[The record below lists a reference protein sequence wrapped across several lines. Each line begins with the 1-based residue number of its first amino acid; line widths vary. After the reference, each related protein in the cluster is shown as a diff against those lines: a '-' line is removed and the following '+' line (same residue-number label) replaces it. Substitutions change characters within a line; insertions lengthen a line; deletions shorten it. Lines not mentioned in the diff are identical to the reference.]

1 MVGTTEKAD
10 FLIREMKLPESHV
23 IAIASGDGASA
34 LHKKLAR
41 MTPHGRGFDIILS
54 TARGDVLHA
63 SIQALAPLGHLVDVG
78 RTDVQESK
86 ALGMELFSKSANF
99 SSFDLSLVLDAD
111 PALGKELMQ
120 AVHNYY
126 RDGLIRAVR
135 PFSVTDVSKLDR
147 VLLRFSKGTHVG
159 KLVVTFQDPQTPVKM
174 LPIPSQQHVQFDP
187 AAYYIVV
194 GGFGGLGRSI
204 IRWMCQRGARN
215 LVVLSRRGIEKS
227 SPVAQN
233 LVNTLGERGINI
245 QPLTC
250 DISDRSQVTRFIES
264 ISLVSPNTP
273 VKGIIHAAVSYLDL
287 SFDKLTVQRWR
298 DSLAAKVQ
306 GSKNLHEATLSLPR
320 GQLDFFVM
328 VTSLESIYALATQS
342 AYTAANAFQD
352 SFARYRRRLDMPAT
366 SISLG
371 FVNGIGELGQDS
383 ITVEMF
389 ARNKGLT
396 LSEGEFLAR
405 LEPAFLND
413 GLTINDGE
421 GNNWVGQAEDLLSAS
436 NILTCLDPAAM
447 AATERDEEDE
457 ARDAGPA
464 RPSRNAMPRWYDDG
478 RVSLIMRAFEDAR
491 RDRRTSS
498 SSDAGV
504 AAAQGG
510 DDNAGKSSIS
520 RIRRQFDADIT
531 AEAPERF
538 KTVGFV
544 TGAISTAVA
553 DMLFVDVSNINPGRS
568 VADHG
573 VDSLIAAELRNWFHQ
588 ALGAKINMQELLDA
602 RSSIAALAGRIVDAA
617 SAKRQD
623 VQEGKVRNT
632 YR

>member
-1 MVGTTEKAD
+1 MGTIRFNRMLLETVLIQSATGGLGLAAIQLAQAKGAEVFAMVGTTEKAY

-23 IAIASGDGASA
+23 IAIASGDGTSA
-34 LHKKLAR
+34 LDKKLAR

-63 SIQALAPLGHLVDVG
+63 SIQALAPLGHLIDVG

-86 ALGMELFSKSANF
+86 ALGMELFGKSANF

-126 RDGLIRAVR
+126 QDGLIKPVR
-135 PFSVTDVSKLDR
+135 PFSATDVSKLDQ

-174 LPIPSQQHVQFDP
+174 LPIPSQKHVQFDP

-233 LVNTLGERGINI
+233 LVNTL
-245 QPLTC
+245 
-250 DISDRSQVTRFIES
+250 ES

-352 SFARYRRRLDMPAT
+352 SFARYRRRLGMPA
-366 SISLG
+366 
-371 FVNGIGELGQDS
+371 
-383 ITVEMF
+383 
-389 ARNKGLT
+389 K
-396 LSEGEFLAR
+396 
-405 LEPAFLND
+405 
-413 GLTINDGE
+413 
-421 GNNWVGQAEDLLSAS
+421 
-436 NILTCLDPAAM
+436 
-447 AATERDEEDE
+447 
-457 ARDAGPA
+457 
-464 RPSRNAMPRWYDDG
+464 
-478 RVSLIMRAFEDAR
+478 
-491 RDRRTSS
+491 
-498 SSDAGV
+498 
-504 AAAQGG
+504 
-510 DDNAGKSSIS
+510 
-520 RIRRQFDADIT
+520 
-531 AEAPERF
+531 APERF

-553 DMLFVDVSNINPGRS
+553 DMLFVEVSNINPGRS

-623 VQEGKVRNT
+623 VQEGK
-632 YR
+632 

>member
-1 MVGTTEKAD
+1 
-10 FLIREMKLPESHV
+10 
-23 IAIASGDGASA
+23 
-34 LHKKLAR
+34 
-41 MTPHGRGFDIILS
+41 
-54 TARGDVLHA
+54 
-63 SIQALAPLGHLVDVG
+63 
-78 RTDVQESK
+78 
-86 ALGMELFSKSANF
+86 
-99 SSFDLSLVLDAD
+99 
-111 PALGKELMQ
+111 
-120 AVHNYY
+120 
-126 RDGLIRAVR
+126 
-135 PFSVTDVSKLDR
+135 
-147 VLLRFSKGTHVG
+147 
-159 KLVVTFQDPQTPVKM
+159 M
-174 LPIPSQQHVQFDP
+174 LPIPSRQHAQFDP
-187 AAYYIVV
+187 TAYYIIV

-204 IRWMCQRGARN
+204 IRWICQRGARN

-227 SPVAQN
+227 SPAAQN

-250 DISDRSQVTRFIES
+250 DISDRSQVTRLIES

-287 SFDKLTVQRWR
+287 SFDKLTIQRWR

-306 GSKNLHEATLSLPR
+306 GSKNLHEATLSLPH

-352 SFARYRRRLDMPAT
+352 SFARYRRRLGMPAT
-366 SISLG
+366 SILLG
-371 FVNGIGELGQDS
+371 FVKGIGELGQDS
-383 ITVEMF
+383 ITVDMF

-413 GLTINDGE
+413 GLTSNDG
-421 GNNWVGQAEDLLSAS
+421 NSDSWIGQAEDPFSAS

-457 ARDAGPA
+457 ARDAGPV
-464 RPSRNAMPRWYDDG
+464 RPSRSAMPRWYNDR

-491 RDRRTSS
+491 RNQRTGSS
-498 SSDAGV
+498 SNSRT
-504 AAAQGG
+504 AATQGS

-520 RIRRQFDADIT
+520 HIRRQFDTDIT
-531 AEAPERF
+531 AEAPGRS
-538 KTVGFV
+538 KIVGFV
-544 TGAISTAVA
+544 AGAISTAVA
-553 DMLFVDVSNINPGRS
+553 EMLFVGVSNVNPGRS

-602 RSSIAALAGRIVDAA
+602 RSSITALAARIVDAA
-617 SAKRQD
+617 LAKRQD
-623 VQEGKVRNT
+623 VQKGK
-632 YR
+632 